1 VRVLVVNAGSSSL
14 KLALLDDVDQTV
26 AAHELT
32 LGDAASDQLSERAPT
47 SFEHRELRG
56 ALAGMQAID
65 AVGHRIVHGGARFR
79 AAVRV
84 DAGVVAE
91 LRALADLAP
100 LQQPKS
106 LAALDA
112 VSALLPDVPAVACFD
127 TAFHATLPP
136 AARTYALPAGWR
148 EGLGIR
154 RYGFHGLSHA
164 WVARRAPEL
173 LDQPASALRI
183 VSCHLGAG
191 ASLCAIAG
199 GKSMDTTM
207 GFTPLEG
214 LVMATRAGNVDPGAL
229 LWLLERREQGVEPPL
244 RSASEMAYALEHSSG
259 LLGLAGSADMRE
271 VLAGA
276 EAGDERGRL
285 ALDVY
290 IHRLQ
295 GAIAQ
300 MAASLGGL
308 DVLVFTGGV
317 GERSAAVRA
326 RAVARLGFLGLAIDE
341 QRNRLADRDGEPASN
356 PGGEQPARTQG
367 QRAAPRDADV
377 GAREAQVTTL
387 VIAAREDLE
396 IANQVRVLLA
406 HPTRG
411 GPSA

>member
-1 VRVLVVNAGSSSL
+1 
-14 KLALLDDVDQTV
+14 
-26 AAHELT
+26 
-32 LGDAASDQLSERAPT
+32 
-47 SFEHRELRG
+47 
-56 ALAGMQAID
+56 
-65 AVGHRIVHGGARFR
+65 
-79 AAVRV
+79 
-84 DAGVVAE
+84 
-91 LRALADLAP
+91 
-100 LQQPKS
+100 
-106 LAALDA
+106 
-112 VSALLPDVPAVACFD
+112 
-127 TAFHATLPP
+127 
-136 AARTYALPAGWR
+136 
-148 EGLGIR
+148 
-154 RYGFHGLSHA
+154 
-164 WVARRAPEL
+164 
-173 LDQPASALRI
+173 
-183 VSCHLGAG
+183 
-191 ASLCAIAG
+191 
-199 GKSMDTTM
+199 
-207 GFTPLEG
+207 
-214 LVMATRAGNVDPGAL
+214 
-229 LWLLERREQGVEPPL
+229 
-244 RSASEMAYALEHSSG
+244 MAYALEHSSG

-276 EAGDERGRL
+276 EGGEERGRL

-341 QRNRLADRDGEPASN
+341 QRNRLADRDGEPAWN

-367 QRAAPRDADV
+367 QRAARWDADV